1 MSSPVFHASAD
12 ENETGVGRITL
23 HGDETQ
29 DLTKSPWIE
38 SWDNILVGD
47 GMGTKFKATTTSVTP
62 DEIPARIDSRVKLE
76 REVPALTLVQ
86 AGSKLKHMC
95 EAVNRAAE
103 TGTERVVPYMSP
115 RSPTPSSGKPESRME
130 ICRRIAREVS
140 KVAKR
145 VWHLEV
151 DEMEEWPPEI
161 SALSHRELNI
171 VLWEEGRLQ
180 NLVEALHKRTPATTG
195 ILVGPEGGFS
205 EVEVQSLKKLGC
217 VKAGMGGLI
226 LRIETVGYCCLMLVR
241 HHHGILSP
249 GGA

>member
-12 ENETGVGRITL
+12 EIETGVGRITL

-29 DLTKSPWIE
+29 DLTKSLWIE
-38 SWDNILVGD
+38 SRDNILVGD
-47 GMGTKFKATTTSVTP
+47 GMGTKFKATTASVTP
-62 DEIPARIDSRVKLE
+62 DEIPARIYSRIKLE
-76 REVPALTLVQ
+76 REVPGLTLVQ
-86 AGSKLKHMC
+86 AVSKLKHVC

-115 RSPTPSSGKPESRME
+115 RSPTPSGKPESRME
-130 ICRRIAREVS
+130 ICRWIAREVS

-180 NLVEALHKRTPATTG
+180 NLVDALHRRTPATTG
-195 ILVGPEGGFS
+195 IPVGPEGGFS

-217 VKAGMGGLI
+217 VKAGMGRLI
-226 LRIETVGYCCLMLVR
+226 LRVETVGYCAVMLVR